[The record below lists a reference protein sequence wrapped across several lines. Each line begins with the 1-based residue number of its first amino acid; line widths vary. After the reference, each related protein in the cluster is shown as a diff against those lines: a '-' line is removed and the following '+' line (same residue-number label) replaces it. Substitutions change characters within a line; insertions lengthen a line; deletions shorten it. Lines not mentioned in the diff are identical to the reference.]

1 MSIHLISIVLN
12 PKHGYNSRM
21 NRRPT
26 GQPIGIALSN
36 TAREVN
42 RAFEE
47 DLAAAGGSRST
58 WLVLMSLKN
67 SPLSNQRQLAEAVG
81 IQEATLT
88 HHLNAMER
96 DGLITR
102 RRDPRNRRVHIVELT
117 DGGEAAFHSML
128 QVVIH
133 FDRKL
138 RGGLTEDQVEQLRG
152 LLGELQRNV
161 SGSAPEWEILAVA
174 PKPEI
179 VN

>member
-1 MSIHLISIVLN
+1 
-12 PKHGYNSRM
+12 M
-21 NRRPT
+21 NKRPS
-26 GQPIGIALSN
+26 GQPIGIALAN

-47 DLAAAGGSRST
+47 HLATAGGSRST

-67 SPLSNQRQLAEAVG
+67 SPSFNQRQLAEAVG

-102 RRDPRNRRVHIVELT
+102 RRDPQNRRVHILELT
-117 DGGEAAFHSML
+117 DKGETAFHSML
-128 QVVIH
+128 QVVIG

-138 RGGLTEDQVEQLRG
+138 RGRLSDEQIEQLRA
-152 LLGELQRNV
+152 LLAALRVNV
-161 SGSAPEWEILAVA
+161 SGNESEWEVIASA

-179 VN
+179 LN